1 MNNTKKQHHFSSGK
15 HAPTMAGVVVL
26 LAGILAFAG
35 CGSADVASR
44 PENESASKQTENTTP
59 PRQSSPPT
67 STVTDDMPSGA
78 PGTNTAGL
86 PEPKPDE
93 GTVAVP
99 DRVLSTSEIQAIFSQ
114 LPDGATVS
122 VRGRIRLIRF
132 IGGSALM
139 RLYGPNEPLEVGGS
153 NALNFPAPQ
162 FFRMAFNASVD
173 ALRPEQEVVVTG
185 KVSHSF
191 ECVMECSISERGA
204 IPENA
209 PAPIAFTTDA
219 VETKNADRINMLKL
233 PGVKAFGQSLKL
245 ERAFSPEPEGLPR
258 ELFSALAE
266 ATSIHTLEV
275 TSAINQKIV
284 DQIAECRHLQEVT
297 VGGDLPKPDL
307 TGIDLSPL
315 QKLPSLT
322 TLRFSLCQHM
332 TDEHFRQLEQ
342 LPCLQFLAVGFPSD
356 SKLSDAALTSI
367 GKISSLRFLRMES
380 ISPFDFSDEGYN
392 QFAGLSRLMIV
403 DVGGNQISGSCF
415 AALAKLPELQNLNLD
430 GDFSDDSVTMFAQ
443 QEWPALSRLKIRSFE
458 FGDDGFS
465 TLISSL
471 SPGMRHLKIGA
482 SNVSDKGLDALHQ
495 TMPKQLIS
503 LDLSGTKITDDGAK
517 SLTDL
522 ASLEVLVL
530 PNEISGSTIEELAK
544 VLPNTRVYAAF

>member
-1 MNNTKKQHHFSSGK
+1 MNSTTKQYHSHSSK
-15 HAPTMAGVVVL
+15 HAATTAGVVAL
-26 LAGILAFAG
+26 LAGIFAFTG
-35 CGSADVASR
+35 CGSADVASG
-44 PENESASKQTENTTP
+44 PVNKTASKQTENINP
-59 PRQSSPPT
+59 PGQT
-67 STVTDDMPSGA
+67 SKSTSAVTDDMPSDA
-78 PGTNTAGL
+78 RGTNTPSL
-86 PEPKPDE
+86 PVAKPDG

-114 LPDGATVS
+114 LPEGATVS
-122 VRGRIRLIRF
+122 VRGRIRMIESD
-132 IGGSALM
+132 GGSAFM
-139 RLYGPNEPLEVGGS
+139 RLYGPNEPLELGGL
-153 NALNFPAPQ
+153 NALNFPAPR
-162 FFRMAFNASVD
+162 FFRPAFNASVD

-185 KVSHSF
+185 QVSHPF
-191 ECVMECSISERGA
+191 ESVMECSISERGA
-204 IPENA
+204 IPDNA

-233 PGVKAFGQSLKL
+233 PGVKAFGQSLTL
-245 ERAFSPEPEGLPR
+245 ERAFSPESDGLPKD
-258 ELFSALAE
+258 LFSALAE

-297 VGGDLPKPDL
+297 VGGDLPKLDL
-307 TGIDLSPL
+307 TGIDLSPM

-403 DVGGNQISGSCF
+403 DVGGNQITGSCF

-517 SLTDL
+517 LLTDM

-530 PNEISGSTIEELAK
+530 PNGISGSTIEELTKA
-544 VLPNTRVYAAF
+544 LPNTRVYTDY